1 MIKYS
6 VRLHG
11 ADGYLPVAC
20 YPAIRK
26 FPGGETDAVLQPSST
41 NAAQLRVTATCDNSD
56 EFMQLVMFLDAATRC
71 YIGADIHLIL
81 PYLPY
86 ARQDRVCNEGESLSV
101 AVVANILNSFNLA
114 SVAVADAHSDV
125 SLALLKNA
133 INITAAELFKH
144 TLEWERIDAIIA
156 PDAGAAKKAYTL
168 AKMIGAECV
177 VANKVRDTKTGNITS
192 ITMDYAAVNGK
203 RVAVVDDICDGG
215 RTFIELS
222 PYLTGAEYKI
232 LCVTHG
238 IFSKGP
244 ELLTNV
250 YDRVFTTDSRSP
262 TRAIA
267 GVTVLREFFK

>member
-1 MIKYS
+1 MARTDIS
-6 VRLHG
+6 QLRVT
-11 ADGYLPVAC
+11 LPF
-20 YPAIRK
+20 AISQVVS
-26 FPGGETDAVLQPSST
+26 TATVLQPSST

-56 EFMQLVMFLDAATRC
+56 EFMQLVMFLDAATRY

-144 TLEWERIDAIIA
+144 TLQWERIDAIIA
-156 PDAGAAKKAYTL
+156 PDAGAAKKAYAL

-262 TRAIA
+262 KMIPP
-267 GVTVLREFFK
+267 VKQC